1 VDRVLVDAPCSE
13 LGALRRGP
21 DLRWRLDP
29 AALGPLPA
37 RQRGIVAA
45 ALRHLRPGGTLVYAT
60 CTFRREEDEEVA
72 LAVEAAHPAL
82 ERVAP
87 PVPAE
92 VLTADGFLR
101 TWPHRHGT
109 DAFFAA
115 AWRLRA

>member
-1 VDRVLVDAPCSE
+1 MDRVLVDAPCSE

-21 DLRWRLDP
+21 DVRWRLDP
-29 AALGPLPA
+29 AAFAALPA
-37 RQRGIVAA
+37 LQRRIVAS

-72 LAVEAAHPAL
+72 LAIEAEHPAL
-82 ERVAP
+82 ERIP
-87 PVPAE
+87 PAAPAE

-115 AWRLRA
+115 AWRLRG